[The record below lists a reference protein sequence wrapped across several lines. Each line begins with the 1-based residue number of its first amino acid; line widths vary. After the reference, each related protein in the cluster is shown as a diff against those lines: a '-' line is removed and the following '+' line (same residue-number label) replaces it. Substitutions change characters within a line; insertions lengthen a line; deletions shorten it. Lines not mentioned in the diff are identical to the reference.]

1 MIMEKERMLALALAL
16 AIAAPNEAKAQECIA
31 MAEKIANSGMT
42 FEQVNRAKRLA
53 ENMAMGG
60 AL

>member
-1 MIMEKERMLALALAL
+1 MLALALAL
-16 AIAAPNEAKAQECIA
+16 AIAAPTDAKAQECIA
-31 MAEKIANSGMT
+31 MAEKIVNSGMT

>member
-31 MAEKIANSGMT
+31 MAESIAARGMT
-42 FEQVNRAKRLA
+42 LEQVLRAKRMA

-60 AL
+60 A

>member
-31 MAEKIANSGMT
+31 MAESIAARGMT
-42 FEQVNRAKRLA
+42 KAQVNRAKALA
-53 ENMAMGG
+53 ANMAMGG
-60 AL
+60 AQ